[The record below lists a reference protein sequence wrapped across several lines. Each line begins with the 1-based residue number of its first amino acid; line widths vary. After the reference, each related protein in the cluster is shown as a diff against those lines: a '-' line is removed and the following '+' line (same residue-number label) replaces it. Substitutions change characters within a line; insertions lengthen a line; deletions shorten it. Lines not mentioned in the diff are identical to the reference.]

1 MTKKLTVIQLLPAL
15 NSGGVERGTTEIA
28 HALVQAG
35 HRSIVISAGGR
46 LVEQL
51 EREGSSHITLPI
63 GEKKLSTLK
72 YIWQLKKLFA
82 ELKPDIIH
90 LRSRLPAWIA
100 YLAWKKLPKDQ
111 RPHIVTT
118 VHGPYSVN
126 KYSAIM
132 TVGERVIAVSNMIK
146 SYITTYYPSTNP
158 DKITVIHRGIDPQQ
172 YTYNYQPNASWL
184 SQWKLDFPQLTDKFI
199 ITLPARIT
207 AWKGQEDFI
216 HIIAALKQ
224 QGIHAHGL
232 IVGETHPRKQQF
244 LTTLKQR
251 ITELNLDKEI
261 SFTGHRSDLQNILA
275 VSDIVLSLAKEP
287 EAFGRTTIEALSMGI
302 PVIGYDHGGV
312 AEQLDTLFPEGK
324 VPVEDIQAVVD
335 KVIAWQESMPT
346 VGTDHPFTLQI
357 MCQKTLEIYQEL
369 VNKPTSL

>member
-1 MTKKLTVIQLLPAL
+1 MKKQLTVMQLLPAL

-28 HALVQAG
+28 HALVESG
-35 HRSIVISAGGR
+35 HRSIVVSAGGR
-46 LVEQL
+46 LVPQL
-51 EREGSSHITLPI
+51 ENEGSEHITLPI

-72 YIWQLKKLFA
+72 YIWQLREILA
-82 ELKPDIIH
+82 DIQPDIIH

-100 YLAWKKLPKDQ
+100 YLAWRKLPKDN

-126 KYSAIM
+126 RYSAIM
-132 TVGERVIAVSNMIK
+132 TIGERVIAVSNMIK
-146 SYITTYYPSTNP
+146 TYITDSYPAVKTEN
-158 DKITVIHRGIDPQQ
+158 ITVIHRGIDPSQ
-172 YTYNYQPNASWL
+172 YTYGYQPDPSWL
-184 SQWKLDFPQLTDKFI
+184 KQWQQDFPQLKDKFVV
-199 ITLPARIT
+199 TLPARIT

-216 HIIAALKQ
+216 NCISELKL
-224 QGIHAHGL
+224 QGINIHGL

-251 ITELNLDKEI
+251 IAELGLEDEI

-275 VSDIVLSLAKEP
+275 ISNIVLSLAKQP

-312 AEQLDTLFPEGK
+312 AEQLSAVFNEGK
-324 VPVEDIQAVVD
+324 VPVGDFTAVIE
-335 KVIAWQESMPT
+335 KISEWQNGAPI
-346 VGTDHPFTLQI
+346 VGKKHPFTLNNL
-357 MCQKTLEIYQEL
+357 CNKTLAIYQDII
-369 VNKPTSL
+369 K